1 MYLLIHRF
9 MPPAVN
15 RRSYSNLLCLPF
27 IWILLEAHPGHFQGP
42 MFTIPKIMEMESP
55 SAGTLVHIFAS
66 VRGENRRSGR
76 KRLRNDVEPHRLRR
90 TQEGDQ
96 LLKGILAL
104 LPASPQNA
112 HQNLLGSCAVPGPV
126 AAPGFP
132 GLNKTALLESGKRSG
147 NHLPNGPDSGG

>member
-1 MYLLIHRF
+1 MVCSHSR
-9 MPPAVN
+9 AGV
-15 RRSYSNLLCLPF
+15 
-27 IWILLEAHPGHFQGP
+27 APGAAAQSRGDGVP
-42 MFTIPKIMEMESP
+42 MFTIPKILEMESP

-66 VRGENRRSGR
+66 VRGESRSSGR
-76 KRLRNDVEPHRLRR
+76 KRPRNDVEPHRLRR

-126 AAPGFP
+126 A
-132 GLNKTALLESGKRSG
+132 
-147 NHLPNGPDSGG
+147 